1 MVCLPL
7 LLQRAGKKGCT
18 VTGVSI
24 AVPQK
29 YFLMGW
35 SYFSEIYVFKIF
47 LYFVSIQ
54 MLLEKYPSLG
64 MLSDSL
70 VTVCDKFGVHVR

>member
-1 MVCLPL
+1 
-7 LLQRAGKKGCT
+7 
-18 VTGVSI
+18 
-24 AVPQK
+24 
-29 YFLMGW
+29 MGW
-35 SYFSEIYVFKIF
+35 SYLSEIYVFKIF

-64 MLSDSL
+64 LLSESL